1 VTTTTARSAYPA
13 AVEELIPRARAF
25 TATLDRP
32 LSRNLLMKHFRI
44 GSPKATAVLEA
55 LTAEDDREQFRQDLP
70 RPRPGQADLN
80 RYHAARGGL
89 ALLPSPV
96 SAPAAIPEPISA
108 PPASPEPI
116 SAPPTEAPAVEVAP
130 AADDVP
136 AAAPVVEA
144 ASALAAALTARLAP
158 SQATRY
164 GMAGLLTLVGVLLAG
179 VIVAPIALSS
189 QDIISWAGSPTG
201 LGLTG
206 PWALVTFLALDAAAA
221 VCVGLVVYC
230 AWRGESAGAFA
241 WLVWAFAGMSAY
253 ANYSHSTGSAA
264 RDAVWFFPAMSVAG
278 PFLLEIIVRRVR
290 RWVQEGTGQRAK
302 HSVSF
307 GLARWLPGVGA
318 LRETYGAWRLARL
331 DHLTDA
337 REAVTAYRR
346 LCPTGSIRILRAL
359 RDRDAAK

>member
-1 VTTTTARSAYPA
+1 VTLEGHPDVTTTTATRSAYPA
-13 AVEELIPRARAF
+13 AVEELIPRARQLA
-25 TATLDRP
+25 ATLDRP
-32 LSRNLLMKHFRI
+32 LSRNILMKHFRI

-55 LTAEDDREQFRQDLP
+55 LAADPAATPKAGERDA
-70 RPRPGQADLN
+70 RPTG
-80 RYHAARGGL
+80 RGVL
-89 ALLPSPV
+89 ALVPPPV
-96 SAPAAIPEPISA
+96 SAPPAETSA
-108 PPASPEPI
+108 DL
-116 SAPPTEAPAVEVAP
+116 APTVE
-130 AADDVP
+130 DVP
-136 AAAPVVEA
+136 AAAPVVEVEPTHTA
-144 ASALAAALTARLAP
+144 PAPVPALAARPAA

-164 GMAGLLTLVGVLLAG
+164 GMAVLLTLVGVLLAG

-206 PWALVTFLALDAAAA
+206 PWPLVTFLALDAAAA

-253 ANYSHSTGSAA
+253 ANYSHSVDSPA

-290 RWVQEGTGQRAK
+290 RWVQEGTGQRAR

-307 GLARWLPGVGA
+307 GFARWMPGVGA

-331 DHLTDA
+331 DHITDA
-337 REAVTAYRR
+337 REAVTAYRQ
-346 LCPTGSIRILRAL
+346 LCPTGSIRVLRAL
-359 RDRDAAK
+359 RNRDANS

>member
-1 VTTTTARSAYPA
+1 MTAPRSAYPA
-13 AVEELIPRARAF
+13 AVEELVPRARTLA
-25 TATLDRP
+25 ATLDRP
-32 LSRNLLMKHFRI
+32 LSRNILMKQFRI

-55 LTAEDDREQFRQDLP
+55 LAADAQDTSEQDMP
-70 RPRPGQADLN
+70 P
-80 RYHAARGGL
+80 AARTVL
-89 ALLPSPV
+89 ALVPRAV
-96 SAPAAIPEPISA
+96 SA
-108 PPASPEPI
+108 PPAQAPGDDPAPSDQDARPAPTVPEQP
-116 SAPPTEAPAVEVAP
+116 SEAATPVEATAPAEDGPPPSPVEVAGRP
-130 AADDVP
+130 
-136 AAAPVVEA
+136 E
-144 ASALAAALTARLAP
+144 P
-158 SQATRY
+158 SRATRY
-164 GMAGLLTLVGVLLAG
+164 GMGALLTLVGVLLAG

-189 QDIISWAGSPTG
+189 QDIIAWAASPVG
-201 LGLTG
+201 LGLAG

-230 AWRGESAGAFA
+230 AWRGESAGPFA

-253 ANYSHSTGSAA
+253 ANYSHSAGSTA

-337 REAVTAYRR
+337 REAVTAYRK
-346 LCPTGSIRILRAL
+346 LCPTGSIRVLRAL
-359 RDRDAAK
+359 RDRDASK

>member
-1 VTTTTARSAYPA
+1 VYRQAQARRPRSGEPA
-13 AVEELIPRARAF
+13 PDTPPTGRGALALVPPPVSGPLAETPGGAVEDASA
-25 TATLDRP
+25 AAQ
-32 LSRNLLMKHFRI
+32 S
-44 GSPKATAVLEA
+44 
-55 LTAEDDREQFRQDLP
+55 AEVEQ
-70 RPRPGQADLN
+70 
-80 RYHAARGGL
+80 
-89 ALLPSPV
+89 
-96 SAPAAIPEPISA
+96 APA
-108 PPASPEPI
+108 
-116 SAPPTEAPAVEVAP
+116 PTTAPAV
-130 AADDVP
+130 
-136 AAAPVVEA
+136 
-144 ASALAAALTARLAP
+144 RRAP

-164 GMAGLLTLVGVLLAG
+164 AMAALLILVGVLLAG
-179 VIVAPIALSS
+179 VIVAPLALSS
-189 QDIISWAGSPTG
+189 QDIISWAASPTG
-201 LGLTG
+201 LGLAG
-206 PWALVTFLALDAAAA
+206 SWALVTFLALDAAAA

-253 ANYSHSTGSAA
+253 ANYSHSAGSAA

-290 RWVQEGTGQRAK
+290 RWVQEGTGQRAR

-307 GLARWLPGVGA
+307 GVARWLPGVGA

-346 LCPTGSIRILRAL
+346 LCPTGSIRVLAAL

>member
-1 VTTTTARSAYPA
+1 VTTTTATRSAYPA
-13 AVEELIPRARAF
+13 AVEELIPRARALA
-25 TATLDRP
+25 ATLDRP
-32 LSRNLLMKHFRI
+32 LSRNILMKHFRI
-44 GSPKATAVLEA
+44 GTPKASAVLEA
-55 LTAEDDREQFRQDLP
+55 LTAGETPDVEQDAP
-70 RPRPGQADLN
+70 PSG
-80 RYHAARGGL
+80 RGML
-89 ALLPSPV
+89 ALVPPPV
-96 SAPAAIPEPISA
+96 SAP
-108 PPASPEPI
+108 PAD
-116 SAPPTEAPAVEVAP
+116 ATEDA
-130 AADDVP
+130 P
-136 AAAPVVEA
+136 AAAPIAEA
-144 ASALAAALTARLAP
+144 EPAPPTTTAPAARPEP
-158 SQATRY
+158 SKATRY
-164 GMAGLLTLVGVLLAG
+164 GMGALLTLVGVLLAG

-189 QDIISWAGSPTG
+189 QDIIAWAASPTG
-201 LGLTG
+201 LGLAG

-253 ANYSHSTGSAA
+253 ANYSHSSGSAA

-346 LCPTGSIRILRAL
+346 LCPTGSIRVLRAL
-359 RDRDAAK
+359 RARDAAK

>member
-1 VTTTTARSAYPA
+1 MTTTTATRSAYPA
-13 AVEELIPRARAF
+13 AVEELIPRARQLA
-25 TATLDRP
+25 ATLDRP
-32 LSRNLLMKHFRI
+32 LSRNIMMKHFRI

-55 LTAEDDREQFRQDLP
+55 LADAETPDTVEQDTP
-70 RPRPGQADLN
+70 
-80 RYHAARGGL
+80 HAGRGVL
-89 ALLPSPV
+89 ALVPPPV
-96 SAPAAIPEPISA
+96 SAP
-108 PPASPEPI
+108 
-116 SAPPTEAPAVEVAP
+116 
-130 AADDVP
+130 P
-136 AAAPVVEA
+136 AAAPDA
-144 ASALAAALTARLAP
+144 APAPIPEDIPAAAPIPEVKPMPSPQAPPTVALAARRSP

-164 GMAGLLTLVGVLLAG
+164 GMGALLTLVGVLLAG

-307 GLARWLPGVGA
+307 GFARWMPGVGA

-337 REAVTAYRR
+337 REAVTAYRK
-346 LCPTGSIRILRAL
+346 LCPTGSIRVLRAL
-359 RDRDAAK
+359 RDRDATK